1 MRNVV
6 IVVLGIALPTFSLTI
21 SARKFFNGKVA
32 LIGFTKKKNILGTY
46 QNQSGKLHISF
57 LKSIRVSEVSI
68 YSLLCFTLLF

>member
-46 QNQSGKLHISF
+46 QNQSGKLTT
-57 LKSIRVSEVSI
+57 
-68 YSLLCFTLLF
+68 Y